1 MGPAPSV
8 FVSIMLHTAKLA
20 PFHIQHQQ
28 VVTAVLGCTQFGV
41 PLYGGT
47 LVGQVVYLKGNAK
60 GCNIF
65 EKRLPATELPTILL
79 VDRGGAQHPLCTHVL
94 ATEPAEIFMQ
104 HVYVKML
111 L

>member
-1 MGPAPSV
+1 M
-8 FVSIMLHTAKLA
+8 
-20 PFHIQHQQ
+20 
-28 VVTAVLGCTQFGV
+28 

-79 VDRGGAQHPLCTHVL
+79 VDRGGAQHPLCTRAL
-94 ATEPAEIFMQ
+94 AKQPAEIFMED
-104 HVYVKML
+104 VYIKML